1 MIRWLLTIFTL
12 SLFSCSSKGGDTSE
26 NEKNYANVIKASIT
40 IKNLSRKVTL
50 NNEATIGPLYEYK
63 WSVRFDTNDDGLF
76 GPPLVFLWKIKSV
89 YYPEGLQL
97 AGMGL
102 VTGIDEEG
110 ETVPPTMSIEDLNDS
125 LTFHQHPLIRKDMA

>member
-1 MIRWLLTIFTL
+1 MNYMDTRAYLIDPVRKAVFQVKYSYLGDPDETAKLIRCRTIDAKDL
-12 SLFSCSSKGGDTSE
+12 DDKH
-26 NEKNYANVIKASIT
+26 V
-40 IKNLSRKVTL
+40 V
-50 NNEATIGPLYEYK
+50 
-63 WSVRFDTNDDGLF
+63 WFDDDGLF

-125 LTFHQHPLIRKDMA
+125 LTFHQHPLIRRDMA